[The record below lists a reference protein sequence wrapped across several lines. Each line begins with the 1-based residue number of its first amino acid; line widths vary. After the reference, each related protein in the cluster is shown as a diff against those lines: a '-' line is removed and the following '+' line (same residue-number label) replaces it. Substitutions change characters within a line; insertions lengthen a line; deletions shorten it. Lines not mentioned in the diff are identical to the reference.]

1 MEISVTPESEAGV
14 YANFVG
20 VWHDADVFTLDFTAV
35 TRPPEMTTDPETG
48 EEFLRVQSRIVSRVR
63 IPPGQVFEIMRA
75 LEVQLSGWESETGR
89 TP

>member
-1 MEISVTPESEAGV
+1 MEISVTPEIEAGV

-35 TRPPEMTTDPETG
+35 TRPPEMTTDLETG

>member
-1 MEISVTPESEAGV
+1 MEISVTPEIEAGV

-35 TRPPEMTTDPETG
+35 TRPPEMSTDPDTG
-48 EEFLRVQSRIVSRVR
+48 EEFLHVQSRIVSRVR

-75 LEVQLSGWESETGR
+75 LEVQLSAWESETGR

>member
-1 MEISVTPESEAGV
+1 MEISVTPEIEAGV